1 MSCRSSPVVVMATW
15 LALSGGIWV
24 KGRRVVAA
32 CCRFWA
38 LFRLD
43 FFIVTRLLKGSI
55 VLAIPLV
62 SMLPRAHGQ
71 GEYTWHGL
79 RSSMGISSCR
89 DDTLGRAAKAHPPLL
104 ADRRRRIVY
113 GRGIPYGE
121 RPHAFKESAPWQA
134 RNVQHGVHSAS
145 CPPHRVYLSL

>member
-24 KGRRVVAA
+24 KGRRVVECCCRRCWRA

-38 LFRLD
+38 LLRLD

-55 VLAIPLV
+55 VLAIPQV
-62 SMLPRAHGQ
+62 STLPRSHGQ
-71 GEYTWHGL
+71 GENTWHGL

-89 DDTLGRAAKAHPPLL
+89 DDTRGRAAKAPPSLL

-121 RPHAFKESAPWQA
+121 RPHTSRGSALW
-134 RNVQHGVHSAS
+134 
-145 CPPHRVYLSL
+145 

>member
-1 MSCRSSPVVVMATW
+1 MSCMISPVVVMATW

-24 KGRRVVAA
+24 KGRRVLACCCRRCWRA

-38 LFRLD
+38 LSRLD

-62 SMLPRAHGQ
+62 SMLPRSHGQ

-89 DDTLGRAAKAHPPLL
+89 DDPLGPSAKAPPPLL
-104 ADRRRRIVY
+104 ADRRKCIVY
-113 GRGIPYGE
+113 
-121 RPHAFKESAPWQA
+121 
-134 RNVQHGVHSAS
+134 
-145 CPPHRVYLSL
+145 C